1 MCGIFALLDALGD
14 KTKFQLLAHK
24 LMGRI
29 RHRGPDDSG
38 LNYFQNGNLH
48 NFLGHMR
55 LSIVDPEGGHQPQF
69 GETGQVASIC
79 NGEIYNHLECRKL
92 LKGKH
97 TFNHHNDCLVIPHM
111 YEEMSVPE
119 LANHLKGMFGILIF
133 DNLKKKYVVIRDHAG
148 IIPIYMGIGYEGEF
162 YVCNELKVF
171 HDYAKSIEILLPGHY
186 YDSEI
191 KKQLP
196 WYMPLYYN
204 MDLIPTEQVDYLKL
218 NKIFTEAVISHLMVD
233 VPFGLLISGGLD
245 SSLVA
250 SIVVRHY
257 QNLVKEGVLSTMPV
271 IHSFSVGLSTSPDL
285 IAARE
290 VAKFLGTT
298 NHEIIYEI
306 EEGIL
311 HVPDVIYYIETF
323 NPTTIRAS
331 TPMYLMLRYIK
342 SLGIKMVLSGEGAD
356 EILGGYLY
364 FHKAPSPKEFH
375 QETIRK
381 IQDLYKYDLLRGN
394 KSSLAWGVEL
404 RVPFLYKDFIEHCM
418 NIDPY
423 YKMVNSNEKKIEKY
437 ILRKAFD
444 DKDQPYLPDSVL
456 WRQKEQFSD
465 GVGYGWIDGL
475 KKFAEDY
482 ISDEDFSKAE
492 LRFPLKT
499 PPTKEAY
506 LYRMWFEEHFP
517 SMSAVNTV
525 PQNKSI
531 ACSTEKALEWDIAF
545 KHNADES
552 ARSVVGVHV
561 SSNNNIDS
569 SIENEYFKK

>member
-1 MCGIFALLDALGD
+1 MCGIFALLDAKGD
-14 KTKFQLLAHK
+14 KDKIRMLAYK

-38 LNYFQNGNLH
+38 LSYFQNGDYH

-55 LSIVDPEGGHQPQF
+55 LGIVDPLGGHQPQF
-69 GETGQVASIC
+69 GESGQVASIC

-97 TFNHHNDCLVIPHM
+97 TFKSHNDCLVIPHM
-111 YEEMSVPE
+111 YEEMSVVE
-119 LANHLKGMFGILIF
+119 LANSLKGMFGIVLF
-133 DNLKKKYVVIRDHAG
+133 DNLKKKYVAIRDHAG
-148 IIPIYMGIGYEGEF
+148 IIPLYIGTGFNGELF
-162 YVCNELKVF
+162 VCNELKVF

-186 YDSEI
+186 YDSDI

-204 MDLIPTEQVDYLKL
+204 MDLIPNLKVDLTKIRELLTESV
-218 NKIFTEAVISHLMVD
+218 VSHLMVD
-233 VPFGLLISGGLD
+233 VPFGVLISGGLD
-245 SSLVA
+245 SSIIA
-250 SIVVRHY
+250 SIVVRYY
-257 QNLVKEGVLSTMPV
+257 QDQLKNGIIDKMPD

-285 IAARE
+285 VAARE
-290 VAKFLGTT
+290 VAKFLSTIH
-298 NHEIIYEI
+298 HEIIYDVQ
-306 EEGIL
+306 EGID
-311 HVPDVIYYIETF
+311 HVPDVIYHTETF

-331 TPMYLMLRYIK
+331 TPMYLMLRHTK

-364 FHKAPSPKEFH
+364 FHKAPNPKEFH

-404 RVPFLYKDFIEHCM
+404 RVPFLYKDFIEYCM
-418 NIDPY
+418 SIDPFE
-423 YKMVNSNEKKIEKY
+423 KMISSNDRKIEKY

-444 DKDQPYLPDSVL
+444 DKERPYLPDSVL

-475 KKFAEDY
+475 KSYSNTFV
-482 ISDEDFSKAE
+482 SDDDFNKAQH
-492 LRFPLKT
+492 RFPLKT

-506 LYRMWFEEHFP
+506 LYRQLFEEHFP
-517 SMSAVNTV
+517 SMTAVDTV

-531 ACSTEKALEWDIAF
+531 ACSTEKALEWDLSF
-545 KHNADES
+545 KNNADES
-552 ARSVVGVHV
+552 ARSVIGIHV
-561 SSNNNIDS
+561 STSES
-569 SIENEYFKK
+569 TS